1 MAHKD
6 VRIRHA
12 SMQSLLRLLRG
23 KYVAPIHT
31 WTPSTRL
38 PWCTSKPFTPS
49 DDLCFSYTPILDMSP
64 NRNQGME
71 RLKTIFN
78 AILNR
83 RWPKERPGD
92 ATLDMCT
99 QVILHLGAHNL
110 QLLHSSFL
118 PRLLSSE
125 KDTKSLANYYL
136 GFCVLKRIVEDD
148 GFWTAVEDNVS
159 SRQDAQEIVPRSSF
173 EALLSSSML
182 QAFRLGEKEVKCAI
196 GSGDTTTVV
205 MDIVPFY
212 SMTLDSVPR
221 ALEYTKF
228 QSSEEVNVFTE
239 MLNQQV
245 ASSRR
250 WRETLLYPLE
260 ERTQMTFDRIL
271 NGAMQCSA
279 VLNDWQARSFIVAGQ
294 RVKIVDRIEYEAKA
308 NALLQRSRNT
318 ERVTSVSEVRMWTHS
333 LVKEAVTAMTLL
345 SDKELLGAAYR
356 SFFDPD
362 AVTFIGVFLVS
373 PLKEIA
379 NAVSQCLQQLVWK
392 CPPLRCRILHGLL
405 ALSESCPLTD
415 TVCLKTLLLHTLF
428 LFDEWVSIS
437 QDGQEDYFI
446 AEEEVQTLKYRTS
459 AISLAHICS
468 SDPETRLL
476 CFNLLNAQDA
486 LFSVYQK
493 SFAGLIKAEQAHIQH
508 RMRSR
513 YLLDLNFGVSDC
525 FHLRNISSTLPDLSL
540 PLALTA
546 MGADQMAWTY
556 YLCEIGR
563 LCSGFQQICE
573 QVFFFSLFQF
583 SLFPH

>member
-1 MAHKD
+1 
-6 VRIRHA
+6 
-12 SMQSLLRLLRG
+12 
-23 KYVAPIHT
+23 
-31 WTPSTRL
+31 
-38 PWCTSKPFTPS
+38 
-49 DDLCFSYTPILDMSP
+49 MSP

-92 ATLDMCT
+92 PALDMCS
-99 QVILHLGAHNL
+99 QVLLHLGAHSL

-118 PRLLSSE
+118 PRLLPSE
-125 KDTKSLANYYL
+125 KETKSLPNFFL
-136 GFCVLKRIVEDD
+136 GFSVLKKIVEDD
-148 GFWTAVEDNVS
+148 EFWKAVEENGS
-159 SRQDAQEIVPRSSF
+159 SRQDAQEIVPRSVF
-173 EALLSSSML
+173 ESLLSTSMQ
-182 QAFRLGEKEVKCAI
+182 QALRLGEKEVKCTV
-196 GSGDTTTVV
+196 GSGDTSAVV
-205 MDIVPFY
+205 LDVVPFC
-212 SMTLDSVPR
+212 SMALDMVPR
-221 ALEYTKF
+221 AMEYTKF

-250 WRETLLYPLE
+250 WREAILFPLD
-260 ERTQMTFDRIL
+260 ERTQMTFDRIV

-279 VLNDWQARSFIVAGQ
+279 VLNDWLSRSFVIAGQ
-294 RVKIVDRIEYEAKA
+294 RPKPVDKSDYESKA
-308 NALLQRSRNT
+308 NSLLQRYRT
-318 ERVTSVSEVRMWTHS
+318 DRATSFSEAKMWTHA
-333 LVKEAVTAMTLL
+333 LVKEAITAMSLL
-345 SDKELLGAAYR
+345 SDKELLGGSYR
-356 SFFDPD
+356 SYFDPD
-362 AVTFIGVFLVS
+362 SVTFVGVLLVS
-373 PLKEIA
+373 PIKEIA
-379 NAVSQCLQQLVWK
+379 SAVSQCLQQLVWK
-392 CPPLRCRILHGLL
+392 RPSLRCWILHGLL

-446 AEEEVQTLKYRTS
+446 AEEEVQALKYRTS
-459 AISLAHICS
+459 ALSLSHICS
-468 SDPETRLL
+468 PDPETRLL

-513 YLLDLNFGVSDC
+513 FLLDLNFGVSDC
-525 FHLRNISSTLPDLSL
+525 FHLRNISSTLTDLSL

-546 MGADQMAWTY
+546 MGSDQLAWTY

-573 QVFFFSLFQF
+573 QVLCYSSPSFE
-583 SLFPH
+583 